1 MSVGLDV
8 AGWTFLVTRFVLQ
21 LASKTPKKIKIL
33 LICIEKP
40 TFCMYYSTIKG
51 FKMQSGLYV
60 VGTPIGNL
68 ADMSPRAIEVL
79 QNVDLVAAEDT
90 RVFAKL
96 AKHFN
101 IKTKSVACHEH
112 NEREVVDSLI
122 EKINQGMAIATVSD
136 AGMPGISDPGF
147 RLVRAAREAGVDVFM
162 VPGPSAAI
170 SALVLSG
177 FPTDRFTFCGFFDE
191 KKVRED
197 NKIRHTI
204 IYYES
209 PNRIMDTIKV
219 LASVMPERKIAI
231 VREITKIYEQTIVG
245 YPADLVNID
254 APRGEIVIVVAPAPD
269 RKMSDSEISEI
280 VNDIVASSTKSAAA
294 ELAARSGISKKE
306 AYKKLV
312 KKS

>member
-1 MSVGLDV
+1 
-8 AGWTFLVTRFVLQ
+8 
-21 LASKTPKKIKIL
+21 
-33 LICIEKP
+33 
-40 TFCMYYSTIKG
+40 
-51 FKMQSGLYV
+51 MQSGLYI

-68 ADMSPRAIEVL
+68 SDLSPRAIEVL
-79 QNVDLVAAEDT
+79 KNVDLIAAEDT
-90 RVFAKL
+90 RVFAKI
-96 AKHFN
+96 AHHFD
-101 IKTKSVACHEH
+101 IKTKVVACHEH
-112 NEREVVDSLI
+112 NERDVVDSLI
-122 EKINQGMAIATVSD
+122 EKIQNGQSIAAVSD

-147 RLVRAAREAGVDVFM
+147 RIVRAARKMKVPVFM
-162 VPGPSAAI
+162 VPGPTAAI

-231 VREITKIYEQTIVG
+231 VREITKIHEETIVG
-245 YPADLVNID
+245 YPADLVNIEP
-254 APRGEIVIVVAPAPD
+254 PRGEIVIVVAPAPD
-269 RKMSDSEISEI
+269 KKMSDDEIVEI
-280 VNDIVASSTKSAAA
+280 VNDVVANSTKSAAA
-294 ELAARSGISKKE
+294 LVAARTGISKKE